1 MVYWPYHRVV
11 LFEDIILN
19 VSLHMSFVDVTSLP
33 FQQTNLSYTIQ
44 HNISLEKLERQLNSD
59 YTSELVEILYNYN
72 HVQSG

>member
-1 MVYWPYHRVV
+1 MVYWPYHRIM
-11 LFEDIILN
+11 LFEVIILN
-19 VSLHMSFVDVTSLP
+19 VSLHTSFVDVASLP
-33 FQQTNLSYTIQ
+33 FQQTNSSYTIQ